1 MVTAIE
7 KNPLTKTG
15 ILLYLKMEK
24 NKGNMIDK
32 ASKKAIKPVN
42 GAFGRC
48 LYMLFNISKIN
59 IMKIMINIS
68 NITATSKGI

>member
-1 MVTAIE
+1 
-7 KNPLTKTG
+7 
-15 ILLYLKMEK
+15 MEK

-59 IMKIMINIS
+59 IMKTMINIS